1 MEKSKRLVEIDIYRG
16 IAIILVILSH
26 LTFENQI
33 QRIIIHSF
41 NMPVFFI
48 ISGYLWK
55 KTNIKKILK
64 NYLLPT
70 YIVLIFDL
78 VKYLIKMKFALN
90 LKDVLQGIFL
100 IGGFFGNAPL
110 WFLPVLACLC
120 IIMNCLHNKKSVN
133 YFTVILCVV
142 CIGILKIKI
151 NEQLYFWPMAI
162 LYSYPFYFI
171 GYVIKQNKIVIN
183 KNIWYFIAVTILLII
198 LAYYNGYVSI
208 IQQVFG
214 KSYFLFLITGV
225 LGAYFLIYV
234 SFILKRYKK
243 CDILSNLGINSIY
256 ILLTHYYLCRSI
268 IPKILN
274 LMKIQQIEYN
284 LLFQICATLI
294 ISFGYYCFFKLF
306 ERKFSHE

>member
-1 MEKSKRLVEIDIYRG
+1 MEKSKRLIEIDIYRG

-120 IIMNCLHNKKSVN
+120 IIMNCLHDKKK
-133 YFTVILCVV
+133 C
-142 CIGILKIKI
+142 
-151 NEQLYFWPMAI
+151 QLFYCYIMCC
-162 LYSYPFYFI
+162 LYWNF
-171 GYVIKQNKIVIN
+171 KN
-183 KNIWYFIAVTILLII
+183 KNKRAII
-198 LAYYNGYVSI
+198 FLAYGHFSFVSI
-208 IQQVFG
+208 
-214 KSYFLFLITGV
+214 LF
-225 LGAYFLIYV
+225 YW
-234 SFILKRYKK
+234 
-243 CDILSNLGINSIY
+243 
-256 ILLTHYYLCRSI
+256 LCN
-268 IPKILN
+268 KA
-274 LMKIQQIEYN
+274 E
-284 LLFQICATLI
+284 
-294 ISFGYYCFFKLF
+294 
-306 ERKFSHE
+306 